1 MGNKQNGCMSSCRSN
16 STVTDV
22 PAKKTVR
29 NSKIDKDK
37 LKRSM
42 RSEDKGED
50 QDSKDLDHYYL
61 QSKNMIT
68 TMDDHRSTDNIKPL
82 HIEDS

>member
-1 MGNKQNGCMSSCRSN
+1 M
-16 STVTDV
+16 TDV

-42 RSEDKGED
+42 RSGDERED